1 MEQERWKIQS
11 ERKKERDTEIKVS
24 KQRTAM
30 TKRQQHNN
38 DVDKTSEREN
48 EKKEGW
54 EARL

>member
-30 TKRQQHNN
+30 TTTATQHN